1 MKPRFVRLS
10 ETGRKPVAIIVDG
23 VAFDALEGDTL
34 SVAILSGRSQLRM
47 SGLGHVSRAGFCMMG
62 ACQECWVWGV
72 DGTRLRACTTSVS
85 AGMNIVT
92 KQPEAQWASI
102 M

>member
-34 SVAILSGRSQLRM
+34 SVAILSGRSYLRM
-47 SGLGHVSRAGFCMMG
+47 SGLGDTSRAGFCMMG
-62 ACQECWVWGV
+62 ACQECWVWRV
-72 DGTRLRACTTSVS
+72 DGTRLRACTTPVS

-92 KQPEAQWASI
+92 KQPEAQWARI
-102 M
+102 V